1 MRPWLLLLT
10 LLWPL
15 LAQDERDAAKKN
27 KTEKVGNPKTAVV
40 ASCGLAHT
48 FITEDCGL
56 QTTTRFSP
64 LSRQGVSALPQKNGA
79 DDKRSMEM
87 WTMQKAKQTQRL
99 LLWCVWPAMGTVLGQ
114 TIPTP
119 LQLCNGWFNTQAE
132 ESMEGVA
139 LGILGST
146 AKEPEKKSL
155 QKPSKQGQR
164 KGRWEREIH
173 ASQGY
178 CSWRTEKF
186 PEMACPRPGLHQHQG
201 GGHNRAASSENASW
215 TQTTG
220 ILSRSTGLDRHA
232 PGLLS
237 RWSPLRVAGQ
247 SGQDQENVPN
257 GSAKAHW
264 ATHESQKRT
273 GCTEG
278 GQVSPQGGV
287 EATRGTTGQEH
298 QSTALAV
305 SECHPGL
312 QQLRGGFGATVPGCK
327 NGYFADH
334 PTEQAS
340 RRRSTSPQRHGCC
353 DADGKPYDT
362 HQCRRRSKYAWRCRS
377 TRRGSTSATNP
388 IYLVRVRGITDL
400 REDETTSGRWTRRR
414 TCHQNCQDCKCS
426 QTGFMNSRCGM
437 QPTRQSVFTEHDRP
451 RNLRFSACVGVCE
464 HSYVGTAC
472 EQYPFCQANFEW
484 KVLGE
489 PKMPTTTCPRT
500 CMTTDEAVLST
511 QHHTV
516 HLERDYLDPWGAI
529 AQAFELELDVARDG
543 WAQVPVI
550 DDTPLPI
557 LQCRPNHELVL
568 DFDDNTPFRRR
579 TRDGFILQGRTTP
592 PPHWE
597 TGPFLP
603 IWWDTRLPPPTE
615 PCEDTVALFQT
626 SCNILATGPQV
637 EGAPRGMVYRHNGLH
652 APAHHALREPDEEM
666 TDEENAEDPMLII
679 DEWQALLDFLRLTEE
694 SNEEHLELTTY
705 GLKVVSIGTRTTTSS
720 LTIDSVRE
728 TIRHT
733 WEDFIDPG
741 CTIYLHLIRPQAVD
755 HAHRL
760 QVLVEINPGD
770 VEIPP
775 NLVPTLRQTHWHS
788 SGLMTTMATYLEDMI
803 TSIDILR
810 DPALR
815 ESGCLGAV
823 QCNVHIEGEIALPLR
838 YYLLR
843 PGSLV
848 AAFVHDEQSRHP
860 DGPADDQDD
869 LVMMQQS
876 ALPRPSSSPT
886 LKTVRLVGTHS
897 TSAMIQMDTTEQFS
911 TELETR
917 WPFHRRS
924 HDDIE
929 AVHEVTDPP
938 TFSGQAPDPMYII
951 EFRDDRFSQTHT
963 DDVMGLVTIIFDETT
978 EGLRRE
984 RLRVQWLPHKASRDN
999 LLDFLRATWFC
1010 RRQDVI
1016 CTLYHDGWLWP
1027 VHDQTLR
1034 R

>member
-99 LLWCVWPAMGTVLGQ
+99 FLWCVWPAMGTVLGQ

-247 SGQDQENVPN
+247 SGQDQENIPN

-400 REDETTSGRWTRRR
+400 REDEATSGRWTRRR

-426 QTGFMNSRCGM
+426 QAGFMNSRCGM
-437 QPTRQSVFTEHDRP
+437 QPTRQSVFTEHDRS

-557 LQCRPNHELVL
+557 LQCRPN
-568 DFDDNTPFRRR
+568 
-579 TRDGFILQGRTTP
+579 
-592 PPHWE
+592 
-597 TGPFLP
+597 
-603 IWWDTRLPPPTE
+603 
-615 PCEDTVALFQT
+615 
-626 SCNILATGPQV
+626 
-637 EGAPRGMVYRHNGLH
+637 
-652 APAHHALREPDEEM
+652 
-666 TDEENAEDPMLII
+666 
-679 DEWQALLDFLRLTEE
+679 
-694 SNEEHLELTTY
+694 
-705 GLKVVSIGTRTTTSS
+705 
-720 LTIDSVRE
+720 
-728 TIRHT
+728 
-733 WEDFIDPG
+733 
-741 CTIYLHLIRPQAVD
+741 
-755 HAHRL
+755 
-760 QVLVEINPGD
+760 
-770 VEIPP
+770 
-775 NLVPTLRQTHWHS
+775 
-788 SGLMTTMATYLEDMI
+788 
-803 TSIDILR
+803 
-810 DPALR
+810 
-815 ESGCLGAV
+815 
-823 QCNVHIEGEIALPLR
+823 
-838 YYLLR
+838 
-843 PGSLV
+843 
-848 AAFVHDEQSRHP
+848 HDEQSRHP

-1034 R
+1034 TLDYGDHVRLQLRSSGPGFCDMQFSEGVSRQRKIYESSSEVEEREEEPEQEESERGGAASSQRTARSRSRGRPHADGENTDSNSLLQLTAKKVKGTRPALQEITNTLGRAHALCLDEALEPMELGKSHVLDLWCTEPTTPVAGPQQVCRAPLVLCC